1 MLSIG
6 FLLKKVKILC
16 GVAVLH
22 YILISVTPVKH
33 TKQFYHTMLI
43 LSIIKIYKERNS
55 VFVESYVLLLKKD
68 PIILC
73 FFGYGIILREKASVL
88 LYD

>member
-1 MLSIG
+1 
-6 FLLKKVKILC
+6 
-16 GVAVLH
+16 
-22 YILISVTPVKH
+22 
-33 TKQFYHTMLI
+33 MLI